1 MEQAGAEITMEYINK
16 RIDDEYCDDTVNL
29 LTDENLMDEYTKST
43 SVRNEITKLS
53 DILDSENIS
62 EERKQEII
70 RKYLPNLIPAG
81 TKGVIRGNKFNSI
94 IKNKMIGF
102 NMESERFEVCF
113 EEICEKYPTSE
124 IPDWYIREKSTDKII
139 IGMNQLDLWN
149 GGHQTNRGS
158 KYLIQN
164 SHNTENSKLLCVI
177 CNKIQFK
184 TQKNKAYQLFEA
196 GFRNNTLC
204 YLKNIKN
211 IIDEFFN

>member
-94 IKNKMIGF
+94 VN
-102 NMESERFEVCF
+102 
-113 EEICEKYPTSE
+113 
-124 IPDWYIREKSTDKII
+124 DII
-139 IGMNQLDLWN
+139 N
-149 GGHQTNRGS
+149 
-158 KYLIQN
+158 N
-164 SHNTENSKLLCVI
+164 SCSNCTCTE
-177 CNKIQFK
+177 
-184 TQKNKAYQLFEA
+184 
-196 GFRNNTLC
+196 
-204 YLKNIKN
+204 
-211 IIDEFFN
+211 

>member
-1 MEQAGAEITMEYINK
+1 MEQVGAEITAEYINK
-16 RIDDEYCDDTVNL
+16 RIDDEYCNDTVNL

-53 DILDSENIS
+53 DILDSENVS

-94 IKNKMIGF
+94 VKNKIIGF
-102 NMESERFEVCF
+102 IMEPERFEVCF

-124 IPDWYIREKSTDKII
+124 IPDWYIRERSTDKII

-204 YLKNIKN
+204 YLKNMKN